1 MHNAMRRNCS
11 EGFHEQVYQGSISL
25 AKEYL
30 LGQVLQ
36 YNLQARVWDLER
48 HFRAL

>member
-1 MHNAMRRNCS
+1 MHNAMCRNCS
-11 EGFHEQVYQGSISL
+11 EGFHEQVSQGSISL

-48 HFRAL
+48 HLSAL